1 MHDGSR
7 SSSLGSAVGVA
18 NSDIRDAI
26 PEAAVAVSPNKAAR
40 KARHQYSTAT
50 KDQSIAGNLKSKML
64 RAKPLPS
71 SLSSGR
77 QHASGMHERRNSEPG
92 HYGENR
98 PMAMRRSNLAGHG
111 EPTHGSALQ
120 SVSQF
125 STIFE
130 EKSKS
135 QYPAAAVDNAAE
147 HG

>member
-7 SSSLGSAVGVA
+7 SSSLNSPGGVA
-18 NSDIRDAI
+18 NSDIRHAI
-26 PEAAVAVSPNKAAR
+26 PEAAVAISPSRPAR
-40 KARHQYSTAT
+40 KAHYQYATAT

-77 QHASGMHERRNSEPG
+77 RHASDVHERRNSEP
-92 HYGENR
+92 EDR
-98 PMAMRRSNLAGHG
+98 PMAMRHSNLVDHG
-111 EPTHGSALQ
+111 EPVHGSALQ
-120 SVSQF
+120 SISQF

-135 QYPAAAVDNAAE
+135 QYAAAAIDNATA